1 MKAYRILVCALCA
14 CAFVA
19 GCGDKEKEK
28 ADLAKVV
35 QIREALAKQGEAL
48 KDYMELM
55 KADGKLSYSDI
66 AVMQVDLDRIKNAL
80 AKPVDVKD
88 VEKLVALAKAT
99 EGAID
104 KLQAEID
111 RRTEELHKMN
121 EATRKANAEALR
133 KFNQEHGL

>member
-14 CAFVA
+14 CVFVA

-48 KDYMELM
+48 IEHINLLKATEGSSYKDIM
-55 KADGKLSYSDI
+55 
-66 AVMQVDLDRIKNAL
+66 VMQVDADRIRNAL
-80 AKPVDVKD
+80 AKPIDVKD
-88 VEKLVALAKAT
+88 LEKLSSLANATSDAL
-99 EGAID
+99 D

-111 RRTEELHKMN
+111 RRTEILHKAN
-121 EATRKANAEALR
+121 EATRKAAEEVR
-133 KFNQEHGL
+133 KFDEKHGL

>member
-48 KDYMELM
+48 KEHIDLLKSTE
-55 KADGKLSYSDI
+55 GSSYKDI
-66 AVMQVDLDRIKNAL
+66 MVMQVDADRIKNAL
-80 AKPVDVKD
+80 AKPIDVKD
-88 VEKLVALAKAT
+88 LEKLSALAKSTSDAV
-99 EGAID
+99 D

-111 RRTEELHKMN
+111 RRTEIIHKAN
-121 EATRKANAEALR
+121 EATRKAAEEVR
-133 KFNQEHGL
+133 KFDEKHGL